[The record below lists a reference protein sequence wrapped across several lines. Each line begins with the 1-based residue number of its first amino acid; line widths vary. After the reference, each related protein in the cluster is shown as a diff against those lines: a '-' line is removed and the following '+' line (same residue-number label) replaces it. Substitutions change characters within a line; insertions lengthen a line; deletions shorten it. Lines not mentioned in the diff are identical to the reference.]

1 MKCKFNLKRTTY
13 TVNGIKL
20 GKIFL
25 WFFFQM
31 TDAKEWQLKWRKM
44 TEWQVTDKLKKTY
57 IIKVYTSIN
66 RKYFDLIICAFSI
79 SLIKRNHS

>member
-25 WFFFQM
+25 WFFFSNDWCKGM
-31 TDAKEWQLKWRKM
+31 TIKM
-44 TEWQVTDKLKKTY
+44 TKDDRM
-57 IIKVYTSIN
+57 TSD
-66 RKYFDLIICAFSI
+66 R
-79 SLIKRNHS
+79 